1 MDDNPNAN
9 PNDQGNEIDK
19 IHDRVDRVIDDLT
32 NNQISRPKVEA
43 LGRAVE
49 RAKSHGGV
57 FRAIG
62 GIGG

>member
-1 MDDNPNAN
+1 MDDYPGVSNKDP
-9 PNDQGNEIDK
+9 GNEIDK
-19 IHDRVDRVIDDLT
+19 AHDRVDRVIDDLT

-43 LGRAVE
+43 LSRAVE

-57 FRAIG
+57 FKAIG